1 MCVSAYLYSHNGRL
15 EEMCWLRN
23 FFFVSVGKVGR
34 KGRSWKVCN
43 EDSCKS
49 ADDNCKIILLLLM
62 LLCYA

>member
-1 MCVSAYLYSHNGRL
+1 
-15 EEMCWLRN
+15 MCWLRN
-23 FFFVSVGKVGR
+23 FIVSIGKEGQ
-34 KGRSWKVCN
+34 KGRSREEVGD